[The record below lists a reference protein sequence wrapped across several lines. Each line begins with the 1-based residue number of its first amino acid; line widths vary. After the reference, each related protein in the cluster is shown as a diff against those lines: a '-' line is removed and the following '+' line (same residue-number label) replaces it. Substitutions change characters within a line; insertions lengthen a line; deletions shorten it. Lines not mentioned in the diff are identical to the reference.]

1 MKKVLPI
8 VLATSLILSMS
19 AMPTMAATLEL
30 VTSSGSDSDE
40 LGWDDQMLPGNE
52 YHFDLVNDYGFMLW
66 ETAEGGTNSDDPVEL
81 STSNF
86 RVSTDW
92 DTGSALV
99 KSVKID
105 NDCEHLVITLNENYT
120 ISEAKDLEGTITLE
134 LRDDMYGQSGGLVED
149 GTEYDFDFTAEVYNN
164 LDDSVDGGDS
174 RDDATEIDV
183 EDNTIYQMSSSG
195 WVEFCGDGNRLSS
208 VKARLAED
216 KKVFAYFNEDPVDE
230 IEDMYYDLDAD
241 INYINFV
248 GSPSLGSNATV
259 AIQGD
264 YSDQYY
270 LYEYTGGQLEEID
283 ADWNDD
289 DGTYEFTTSR
299 LGTYVLSDTALVA
312 EADEEEEE
320 EVVDEVVEDEE
331 TTDDTSTQN
340 PDTGANDVIG
350 VAVALAAVSLVAA
363 GAVSLKK

>member
-19 AMPTMAATLEL
+19 AMPTMAADMTLEL
-30 VTSSGSDSDE
+30 VVDTGCGDE
-40 LGWDDQMLPGNE
+40 LGWDDQMLPGNK
-52 YHFDLVNDYGFMLW
+52 YHFDLADYGFQMW
-66 ETAEGGTNSDDPVEL
+66 WDDSTSDPVEL
-81 STSNF
+81 DTSNF

-105 NDCEHLVITLNENYT
+105 NDCNHLVITLNENYT

-134 LRDDMYGQSGGLVED
+134 LRDDMYGGTGDLYED
-149 GTEYDFDFTAEVYNN
+149 GDEFDFSFTAEVCNN

-312 EADEEEEE
+312 EADEEEE
-320 EVVDEVVEDEE
+320 VVDEEVVEDEE

>member
-19 AMPTMAATLEL
+19 AMPTMAADMTLEL
-30 VTSSGSDSDE
+30 VVDTGCGDE

-52 YHFDLVNDYGFMLW
+52 YHFDLADYGFQMW
-66 ETAEGGTNSDDPVEL
+66 WDDSTSDPVEL
-81 STSNF
+81 DTSNF

-105 NDCEHLVITLNENYT
+105 NDCNHLVITLNENYT

-134 LRDDMYGQSGGLVED
+134 LRDDMYGGTGDLYED
-149 GTEYDFDFTAEVYNN
+149 GDEFDFSFTAEVCNN

-340 PDTGANDVIG
+340 PDTGANDAIG